1 MPQCIVNEECTI
13 QKHFFKKITTQQNS
27 GPNVMTGPNPIDP
40 KRINLHII
48 KLDKFALDREKNTEI
63 EWIKLMQNMFKAVG
77 KYMKL

>member
-1 MPQCIVNEECTI
+1 
-13 QKHFFKKITTQQNS
+13 
-27 GPNVMTGPNPIDP
+27 MTGPNPIDP